1 MRNVAH
7 CLENIIA
14 VYAICLTK
22 TRNSIIVNT
31 VEFVGT
37 VCKNVLFKLF
47 LIYLSNNSF

>member
-22 TRNSIIVNT
+22 TRNSIIVKT

-37 VCKNVLFKLF
+37 VCKMFF
-47 LIYLSNNSF
+47 LNYF